1 MVIVSSVLNHHAYFY
16 YFLHFKYREI
26 NMCNYGVK
34 LGFLG
39 DTVVKNP
46 PVNVGDA
53 RDSGLIPG
61 LGRSPRVGNGNLLQ
75 YSCMEIP

>member
-1 MVIVSSVLNHHAYFY
+1 
-16 YFLHFKYREI
+16 
-26 NMCNYGVK
+26 MCNYGVK

-75 YSCMEIP
+75 YCCMEIP